1 MFPATSNTELATHD
15 IVRTSSPFTLP
26 FTGIPRSTDVPDT
39 DILLGVAD
47 DKLAVPPWIVKLKS
61 DSCKLDVLVSDP

>member
-15 IVRTSSPFTLP
+15 IDRTSSPFTLP
-26 FTGIPRSTDVPDT
+26 FIGIPRSTDVPDT

-47 DKLAVPPWIVKLKS
+47 DKLAVPP
-61 DSCKLDVLVSDP
+61 